1 MSSTSTD
8 RRGEDLKKVYSRHY
22 HKAADAATIIDSKSR
37 RDIDTLRR
45 RSRSRLMKLCAIGFS
60 LLSLAL
66 AAMLYLSKL
75 P

>member
-1 MSSTSTD
+1 MSPTSTD
-8 RRGEDLKKVYSRHY
+8 PSGEDLKKVYSRHY
-22 HKAADAATIIDSKSR
+22 HKAADATTIIDSRSR
-37 RDIDTLRR
+37 REIDFLRR
-45 RSRSRLMKLCAIGFS
+45 RNRSRLMKLCAIGFS